1 MALLIML
8 LAALHLWVTLN
19 AADLDAEE
27 GTLGR
32 YEADQSPVISKR
44 ISPLGFESAWAVK
57 SSETK

>member
-1 MALLIML
+1 ML